1 MSEFRPW
8 TEPVRP
14 GALSLGWEK
23 QENAERLESE
33 LRLAS
38 CQWDKLQA
46 GGEVPAYTAQLIF
59 ISVIPPQQRL
69 KAPFLLKRRRV
80 VLLKLTWVLDN
91 LSNYRK
97 LYLQW
102 ASYFLVQR
110 NKAFIS
116 CSLPLP
122 VTAVE
127 GNVFLNGAL
136 SGPRLPRTQWQ
147 WAARIQTFSRCE
159 GQAQPGLLTQSSQ
172 RLGFLYFFSLVCLFV
187 FTPHICSQS
196 CFVRFFWGF
205 ILQLFVVF
213 FLKQTNMCDGHSVNS
228 YFFPN
233 LFLNFFAFIFC
244 PTILLILFW

>member
-1 MSEFRPW
+1 MAEFRPW

-172 RLGFLYFFSLVCLFV
+172 RLGFLYFFSLVCLFLPRIYV
-187 FTPHICSQS
+187 PSHVLCA
-196 CFVRFFWGF
+196 FFWA
-205 ILQLFVVF
+205 LFFNYLLF